1 MMKRNY
7 VVGLGVAAGV
17 AGAAVLG
24 REQLAAVAS
33 RATGRDDTPIKK
45 QWDFDGGELQT
56 LMDRVVTEQQAI
68 VAAAETPAERERAA
82 AFQKYYEE
90 RRTAAH

>member
-1 MMKRNY
+1 MKRKY

-33 RATGRDDTPIKK
+33 RAAGRDDAPIKK

-56 LMDRVVTEQQAI
+56 LMDRVVTEQQSI
-68 VAAAETPAERERAA
+68 VAAAETPAKHERAA
-82 AFQKYYEE
+82 AFQKYYE
-90 RRTAAH
+90 RRRAAAH

>member
-1 MMKRNY
+1 MNRKY
-7 VVGLGVAAGV
+7 VIGLGVAAGV

-33 RATGRDDTPIKK
+33 RATGRDDAPIKK

-56 LMDRVVTEQQAI
+56 LMDRVVTEQQSI

-82 AFQKYYEE
+82 AFQKYYEG
-90 RRTAAH
+90 RRAAAH

>member
-1 MMKRNY
+1 MNRKY
-7 VVGLGVAAGV
+7 VIGFGVAASV

-33 RATGRDDTPIKK
+33 RATNRDDAPIKK

-56 LMDRVVTEQQAI
+56 LMDRVVSEQQSI
-68 VAAAETPAERERAA
+68 IAAAETPAERERAA
-82 AFQKYYEE
+82 AFQKYYEG
-90 RRTAAH
+90 RRASAH